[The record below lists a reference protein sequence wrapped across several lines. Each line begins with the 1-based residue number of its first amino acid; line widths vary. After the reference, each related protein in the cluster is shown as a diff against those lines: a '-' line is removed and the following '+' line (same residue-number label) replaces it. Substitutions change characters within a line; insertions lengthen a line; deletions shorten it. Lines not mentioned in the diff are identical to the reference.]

1 MPTYTDEEIIV
12 VFDPFEKHDKIDLEA
27 FKFCAV
33 CKQMRELGQYKS
45 LYRRRGNNKICRL
58 CLNKSA
64 KLKDIW
70 TIKSNIK
77 KSIDNIQK

>member
-12 VFDPFEKHDKIDLEA
+12 VFDPFEKYQKTNWEA

-33 CKQMRELGQYKS
+33 CKQMRELEQYKS

-77 KSIDNIQK
+77 KSIDKIQK